1 MLRSSSYIT
10 LLTLAGSGVS
20 FFVQLAIAQRFG
32 VGIDVDAYFFAL
44 GIPTFIAGMVS
55 AILSY
60 NLIPRIV
67 ACEGIPSFHRQYIGS
82 IFIITILV
90 PLLVMPLVEITL
102 KPLQIFLLPLGSSIR
117 GYPNI
122 DILVFLAWLVGSLQ
136 VIQGCLSALLNSVH
150 KYYSCAAMVFFP
162 YIGMLIYLLSSNNS
176 MGISGILVALILG
189 TSLAIVASTL
199 VLRTFL
205 FPLPV
210 NKILWSEVRK
220 FATSAPFTAIA
231 MACFT
236 SYAIVDSYWA
246 PRAGEGVLASLG
258 YAQRLVIALGSL
270 LVAGP
275 SAILVPR
282 LSQSI
287 QRGDYKS
294 FHRLLCRALWLV
306 GGGGTFIAIIVLL
319 LSERLLI
326 PILKDGFGYNEIRNI
341 FANFHFMSPG
351 MVAMLL
357 SVVLMRALFCLN
369 HGARLGAMVGALW
382 PALYFCASYILYK
395 YGSIGLSFAYTLTWV
410 FIAFIL
416 FLAVKWLTSRQAL
429 DFHELSTR

>member
-10 LLTLAGSGVS
+10 LLTLAGSAVS
-20 FFVQLAIAQRFG
+20 FFAQLAIAQRFG

-67 ACEGIPSFHRQYIGS
+67 ACEGSPSFHRQYMGS

-90 PLLVMPLVEITL
+90 PLLVIPLVEIIL

-136 VIQGCLSALLNSVH
+136 VIQGCLSALLNSVR

-162 YIGMLIYLLSSNNS
+162 YTGMLIYLMTSNNS
-176 MGISGILVALILG
+176 LGISGVLVALILG
-189 TSLAIVASTL
+189 TSLAIIASTL
-199 VLRTFL
+199 LLRRFL

-210 NKILWSEVRK
+210 NKILWSEVRT
-220 FATSAPFTAIA
+220 FSTSAPFTAIA
-231 MACFT
+231 MVCFT

-246 PRAGEGVLASLG
+246 PRAGEGVLASLS
-258 YAQRLVIALGSL
+258 YAQRLVISLGSL

-287 QRGDYKS
+287 QRGDFIS
-294 FHRLLCRALWLV
+294 FHRLLCRALYLV
-306 GGGGTFIAIIVLL
+306 GGGGIFIAILVLF

-326 PILKDGFGYNEIRNI
+326 PTLKNGFGDNEIRNI

-369 HGARLGAMVGALW
+369 DGAKLGAIVGALW
-382 PALYFCASYILYK
+382 PVIYFCASFSLYK
-395 YGSIGLSFAYTLTWV
+395 YGSLGISLGYTLTWLL
-410 FIAFIL
+410 IACTL
-416 FLAVKWLTSRQAL
+416 FLAIKWLASRQAIN
-429 DFHELSTR
+429 FHKLSLK